1 MRRRGTFLRDTRG
14 AAAAEMALML
24 PLLIVMM
31 FVTFEGGYFLW
42 NQHKVVKGVRDG
54 ARYAG
59 RQDFS
64 KYTCPSTVD
73 ATTATNIQNVTRTGY
88 ATADNPTVTGT
99 DNPTVVGWVNSGS
112 GVTVTLSCV
121 SSIGG
126 LYASNSNTA
135 PIVTV
140 AASVAYPES
149 PLTGVAGVLGVD
161 LTAISLKADAQSPVM
176 GL

>member
-1 MRRRGTFLRDTRG
+1 MRLLRPFLRDTRG

-24 PLLIVMM
+24 PLLVVML

-42 NQHKVVKGVRDG
+42 NEHKVVKGVRDG

-64 KYTCPSTVD
+64 KYTCPSTID
-73 ATTATNIQNVTRTGY
+73 FTTTTNIQNVTRTGY
-88 ATADNPTVTGT
+88 PSADNPVVTGT
-99 DNPTVVGWVNSGS
+99 DNPTVAGWVNASS
-112 GVTVTLSCV
+112 GVTVTLNCV
-121 SSIGG
+121 AGTGG
-126 LYASNSNTA
+126 LYAANADTA

-140 AASVAYPES
+140 AASVPYPDS
-149 PLTGVAGVLGVD
+149 PLTGLAGVLGFD
-161 LTAISLKADAQSPVM
+161 LSAVELNAAAQSPVM

>member
-1 MRRRGTFLRDTRG
+1 MMARRRSFLRNDCG

-24 PLLIVMM
+24 PLLVVLL
-31 FVTFEGGYFLW
+31 FVTFEGGYLMW
-42 NQHKVVKGVRDG
+42 HEHKVVKGVRDG

-59 RQDFS
+59 RLDFT

-73 ATTATNIQNVTRTGY
+73 STTETNIKNVTRTGFP
-88 ATADNPTVTGT
+88 TGDNPNVTGT
-99 DNPTVVGWVNSGS
+99 DDPTIRGWTNTAP

-121 SSIGG
+121 GSMSG
-126 LYASNSNTA
+126 LYAANSDNA

-140 AASVAYPES
+140 SASVPYPDS
-149 PLTGVAGVLGVD
+149 PLSSLAAVLGFD
-161 LTAISLKADAQSPVM
+161 TDINLNAQAQSPVM